1 MLSEKI
7 TLFQQN
13 TSTKMCHFAKTV
25 ESLSA
30 DDQKALMDAVGSD
43 SISARALEKILYSEG
58 IQLCKDT
65 IVKAR
70 FCSQNNNLCKCGFMR
85 ESSK

>member
-7 TLFQQN
+7 TLFQQS

-25 ESLSA
+25 ESLSV

-43 SISARALEKILYSEG
+43 SISARALE
-58 IQLCKDT
+58 
-65 IVKAR
+65 
-70 FCSQNNNLCKCGFMR
+70 
-85 ESSK
+85 

>member
-7 TLFQQN
+7 TLFQQSA
-13 TSTKMCHFAKTV
+13 STKTCHFAKTV
-25 ESLSA
+25 EGLSV
-30 DDQKALMDAVGSD
+30 DDQKALMDAVTSN

-65 IVKAR
+65 LIKAR
-70 FCSQNNNLCKCGFMR
+70 LCFENNHLCKCGFMR
-85 ESSK
+85 ETSK

>member
-7 TLFQQN
+7 TLFQQSTN
-13 TSTKMCHFAKTV
+13 TKMCHFAKTV
-25 ESLSA
+25 EGLPA
-30 DDQKALMDAVGSD
+30 DDQKALMDAVASN
-43 SISARALEKILYSEG
+43 SISSRALEKILYSEG

-65 IVKAR
+65 ITKAR
-70 FCSQNNNLCKCGFMR
+70 FCSENNHLCKCGFMR

>member
-7 TLFQQN
+7 TLFQQSA
-13 TSTKMCHFAKTV
+13 STKMCHFAKTV
-25 ESLSA
+25 EGLSE
-30 DDQKALMDAVGSD
+30 DDQTALVGAVKSN

-58 IQLCKDT
+58 IQLSKDT

-70 FCSQNNNLCKCGFMR
+70 LCSENNHLCKCGFMR
-85 ESSK
+85 ESNK

>member
-7 TLFQQN
+7 TLFQQS

-25 ESLSA
+25 ESLSN
-30 DDQKALMDAVGSD
+30 DDQKALMDAVKSD

-65 IVKAR
+65 IMKAR
-70 FCSQNNNLCKCGFMR
+70 FCSENKHLCKCGFMR